1 MDIVTYLNNN
11 NIIIDENFFGKND
24 RNSMDISNQLDLIIM
39 AHNRIINNK
48 ITIIPRI
55 NSTIGKD
62 VESFKLQVKK
72 VEKLLKRLNLNNNKS
87 DLEYYLLEKGDLAIK
102 RAKKSIDNID
112 NDNYLSIIRRSM
124 KNYEICLGR
133 VDEGNLKLIE
143 NDIIKIRTA
152 KYISYN
158 LIEHDL
164 FNYIKRIKRRNFNI
178 QLEEVI
184 DDFIYKSSLS
194 NKSKNYLT
202 VLCNYPFETMKL
214 IYKYRY
220 YDNNDND
227 DWIKKIRDAIEIDGD
242 EII

>member
-72 VEKLLKRLNLNNNKS
+72 VEKLLKRLSLNNNKS

-164 FNYIKRIKRRNFNI
+164 FNYIKRTKRRDSNI
-178 QLEEVI
+178 EIEKII
-184 DDFIYKSSLS
+184 DEFIYKSSLS
-194 NKSKNYLT
+194 EKSKNYLISL
-202 VLCNYPFETMKL
+202 VNYPVETMKL
-214 IYKYRY
+214 IYKY
-220 YDNNDND
+220 NNDNKGKYD
-227 DWIKKIRDAIEIDGD
+227 EWVKKINMAIDIDGD